1 MAWGGG
7 TITGGAPM
15 GGSVGGSPGNP
26 GNGLPFAG
34 IPWEMRKGVEQLLA
48 DEPDLTGDPRW
59 KASET
64 TFTHRMRES
73 GISLRR
79 MLRPHR
85 RMMTWSALFIVLEA
99 LCVQAGPFLSQ
110 MGIDHGI
117 IPHDWTALA
126 IIGVAAILTV
136 VVSALASGA
145 RVATTGRVA
154 SRVMFE
160 LRVRTF
166 AHLQRLSLDYYT
178 DEKAGVIMTRMTS
191 DIESLQQL
199 LQDGLPQFALQGLTM
214 LIVTVVLFFYN
225 VELALITIAIIV
237 PILTAL
243 SVWFRSASDK
253 GYERVR
259 DGIAGVLSDLA
270 ESLSGVRVVTG
281 FNRARHNVLHHRN
294 VSGIYRDANDHT
306 AHLAATY
313 GACSEFIGLLGQAAL
328 LLIGGNMVRDGSLT
342 IGELTA
348 FILYLNSFFLPIQS
362 LVQQY
367 NLYQQGQ
374 AAITKLDDLL
384 ETHPTVEEAADAE
397 PLPPIEGAVS
407 LHDVSFGYD
416 PAKPVLHHVDL
427 DIAAGETISLVGPTG
442 AGKSTI
448 AKLVTRFY
456 DPGEGAV
463 TIDGH
468 DLRDI
473 TIDSLRRQL
482 GVVPQEPF
490 LFAGT
495 MRDNIAFARPD
506 ATDDEVMDAVRRV
519 GLTELIERLPEGV
532 DTPVHE
538 RGVSLSS
545 GERQLI
551 ALARAFL
558 ASPRVLVLDEATSNL
573 DLKSET
579 QVEAG
584 LDAVLEGRT
593 AIIVAHRLSTAM
605 RADRIAVVDDGQIL
619 ELGSHDELLARP
631 GGRYAE
637 MFEAW
642 MSHLATDEASNP
654 GPPEVVRSGTTG

>member
-15 GGSVGGSPGNP
+15 GGAVDGSPGNP

-34 IPWEMRKGVEQLLA
+34 IPWEMRQGVEKLLA
-48 DEPDLTGDPRW
+48 DEPDQQVDPRW
-59 KASET
+59 QATEG
-64 TFTHRMRES
+64 TFTHRMKET

-79 MLRPHR
+79 MLSPHR
-85 RMMTWSALFIVLEA
+85 KMMTVSFFLILVEA

-110 MGIDHGI
+110 MGIDNGI
-117 IPHDWTALA
+117 TPHDWTALA
-126 IIGVAAILTV
+126 VIGILAILAV
-136 VVSALASGA
+136 VVSAVVSGA

-214 LIVTVVLFFYN
+214 VIVTVVLFFYN
-225 VELALITIAIIV
+225 VELALITIVMIV
-237 PILTAL
+237 PHLTGL
-243 SVWFRSASDK
+243 SLWFRSASDK
-253 GYERVR
+253 GYQRVR
-259 DGIAGVLSDLA
+259 DGIASVLSDLS

-281 FNRARHNVLHHRN
+281 FNRARHNVLQHRN
-294 VSGIYRDANDHT
+294 VSGVYRDANDHT
-306 AHLAATY
+306 AQIAATY
-313 GACSEFIGLLGQAAL
+313 GACTEFVGLLGQAAL
-328 LLIGGNMVRDGSLT
+328 LLIGGNMVRDGNLT
-342 IGELTA
+342 IGQLTA

-374 AAITKLDDLL
+374 AAITKLDELL
-384 ETHPTVEEAADAE
+384 STHPSVEEAPDAVR
-397 PLPPIEGAVS
+397 LPPIEGEVT
-407 LHDVSFGYD
+407 LDDVSFAYD
-416 PAKPVLHHVDL
+416 AATPVLRDVDL
-427 DIAAGETISLVGPTG
+427 HIAAGETIALVGPTG

-456 DPGEGAV
+456 DPTSGRVA
-463 TIDGH
+463 IDGH
-468 DLRDI
+468 DLRDV

-490 LFAGT
+490 LFMGT
-495 MRDNIAFARPD
+495 MRDNIAFAKPD
-506 ATDDEVMDAVRRV
+506 ATDDEVTDAIDRV
-519 GLTELIERLPEGV
+519 GLTDLIERLPEGV

-538 RGVSLSS
+538 RGVSMSS
-545 GERQLI
+545 GERQLV

-579 QVEAG
+579 KVEAG

-605 RADRIAVVDDGQIL
+605 RADRIAVVDDGRIL
-619 ELGSHDELLARP
+619 ELGSHDELVAR

-637 MFEAW
+637 MFDAW
-642 MSHLATDEASNP
+642 TSHLDAPSELTEEVSPAGDELGVAH
-654 GPPEVVRSGTTG
+654 